1 MARTPKKREIF
12 VQNDKVYIF
21 NQIENKYIAI
31 DAVSLIDL
39 VNQAPT
45 HETIASIESAH
56 EKIDYLI
63 NNLPT
68 EGV

>member
-1 MARTPKKREIF
+1 MARTPRKREIF

-21 NQIENKYIAI
+21 NQTENKYVAI

-39 VNQAPT
+39 VNQVPT

-56 EKIDYLI
+56 EKLDYLI
-63 NNLPT
+63 NNLP
-68 EGV
+68 

>member
-1 MARTPKKREIF
+1 M
-12 VQNDKVYIF
+12 QGDKVYIF

-45 HETIASIESAH
+45 HQTIASIELAH
-56 EKIDYLI
+56 AKIDYLI

>member
-39 VNQAPT
+39 VNQVPT
-45 HETIASIESAH
+45 HETIASIELAH
-56 EKIDYLI
+56 EKIDYLLNKI
-63 NNLPT
+63 
-68 EGV
+68 